1 MSCTCGNQVA
11 SNARFCPRCG
21 KRFTRRS
28 VKLLAWFFGIAIGF
42 GVIMA
47 AVAPSNSPISSEEQK
62 QKAKDEHQ
70 LQFAVA
76 GAKQLMGA
84 MRNTDSFKLSNALLM
99 GNGTVCYEYR
109 AQNGFGGMHLGHAV
123 LTEKGT

>member
-1 MSCTCGNQVA
+1 
-11 SNARFCPRCG
+11 
-21 KRFTRRS
+21 
-28 VKLLAWFFGIAIGF
+28 
-42 GVIMA
+42 MA

-123 LTEKGT
+123 LTEKGTIRTNEMEGGTKLWNRECANKSGYDKTWEVNYAIGKESLLR